1 MGDKKYCICCG
12 EEVPYYI
19 VERDQKREYACS
31 YCGFTLEVLKLW
43 EEREEGVGAKAKEEI
58 EEKIEKKAEAERAEV
73 KAVEKQGVKKRID
86 EEIKEQVEVK
96 EEKQDSRIEADIKE
110 EKVEQEIKK
119 EKGVPKKSEIFQDS
133 SEVKDDRIEDKR
145 DKKIELRI
153 EEKVET
159 KDIIET
165 DKPTRKIENEG
176 PPKNLPQGG
185 SNKEVIDTAFKKEA
199 IKIKV
204 EEKQSGTPT
213 NAIIA
218 EDSEFLRTLLK
229 EIILRKSLSDNVI
242 AVTNGLELVA
252 EYTRLMSEGASI
264 NFAIVDINMPEMDGL
279 TAVRTIRALE
289 DKNGI
294 ERVPVVFFS
303 AVKATEDLRKQMS
316 ILEPANYIN
325 KGVSPSPQI
334 LAERVEVLLHFLTYR
349 YARYAKKEGR
359 TKVSRS

>member
-1 MGDKKYCICCG
+1 M
-12 EEVPYYI
+12 
-19 VERDQKREYACS
+19 
-31 YCGFTLEVLKLW
+31 
-43 EEREEGVGAKAKEEI
+43 
-58 EEKIEKKAEAERAEV
+58 
-73 KAVEKQGVKKRID
+73 
-86 EEIKEQVEVK
+86 
-96 EEKQDSRIEADIKE
+96 
-110 EKVEQEIKK
+110 
-119 EKGVPKKSEIFQDS
+119 
-133 SEVKDDRIEDKR
+133 
-145 DKKIELRI
+145 
-153 EEKVET
+153 
-159 KDIIET
+159 
-165 DKPTRKIENEG
+165 
-176 PPKNLPQGG
+176 
-185 SNKEVIDTAFKKEA
+185 
-199 IKIKV
+199 
-204 EEKQSGTPT
+204 
-213 NAIIA
+213 
-218 EDSEFLRTLLK
+218 
-229 EIILRKSLSDNVI
+229 
-242 AVTNGLELVA
+242 TNGLELVA

>member
-19 VERDQKREYACS
+19 VERDQKREYVCS

-43 EEREEGVGAKAKEEI
+43 EEGEEGVEAKAKEEI
-58 EEKIEKKAEAERAEV
+58 EEKIEKKVAEEKAEEKQEVKKKIDEEV
-73 KAVEKQGVKKRID
+73 KAR
-86 EEIKEQVEVK
+86 VEVK
-96 EEKQDSRIEADIKE
+96 EEKQNSRVEADIKE
-110 EKVEQEIKK
+110 EKIEQEIKK
-119 EKGVPKKSEIFQDS
+119 EEEVPKKSEIFRDS

-145 DKKIELRI
+145 DKKIEPRI

-165 DKPTRKIENEG
+165 EKPAKKIENEG
-176 PPKNLPQGG
+176 PPKNLPEGG
-185 SNKEVIDTAFKKEA
+185 SDKEVIDTAFKKEA

-204 EEKQSGTPT
+204 EEKQSGTPI

-252 EYTRLMSEGASI
+252 EYTRLMSERASI

-325 KGVSPSPQI
+325 KGVSPSPQM

-349 YARYAKKEGR
+349 YAKKEGR
-359 TKVSRS
+359 PKVSRP